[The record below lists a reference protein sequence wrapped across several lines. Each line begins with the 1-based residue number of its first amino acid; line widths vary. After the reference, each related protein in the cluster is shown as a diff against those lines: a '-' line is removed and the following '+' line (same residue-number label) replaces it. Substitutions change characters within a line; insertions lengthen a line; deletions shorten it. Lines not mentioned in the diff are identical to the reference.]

1 MIDCKIN
8 KELEVG
14 THISFN
20 YGTSLV
26 DGYIREKTQMD
37 RGDIG
42 FLIGWVMKLVYMAD
56 LKSAGHNVRVGSTPI
71 PTTMSKICLTG
82 LTVETT
88 FPQFLVSCTR
98 RIYKEIEIRRR
109 LSFVT

>member
-26 DGYIREKTQMD
+26 DGYIREKTNLD
-37 RGDIG
+37 RGDIS
-42 FLIGWVMKLVYMAD
+42 FLIETEDGEFCRVKHRNLD
-56 LKSAGHNVRVGSTPI
+56 L
-71 PTTMSKICLTG
+71 
-82 LTVETT
+82 
-88 FPQFLVSCTR
+88 FY
-98 RIYKEIEIRRR
+98 IYK
-109 LSFVT
+109 S

>member
-26 DGYIREKTQMD
+26 DGYIREKTQMN
-37 RGDIG
+37 RGDID
-42 FLIGWVMKLVYMAD
+42 FLI
-56 LKSAGHNVRVGSTPI
+56 
-71 PTTMSKICLTG
+71 
-82 LTVETT
+82 ETEDGK
-88 FPQFLVSCTR
+88 F
-98 RIYKEIEIRRR
+98 
-109 LSFVT
+109 

>member
-26 DGYIREKTQMD
+26 DGYIREKTQMN
-37 RGDIG
+37 RGDID
-42 FLIGWVMKLVYMAD
+42 FLIETEDGKFCRVKHRNLD
-56 LKSAGHNVRVGSTPI
+56 L
-71 PTTMSKICLTG
+71 
-82 LTVETT
+82 
-88 FPQFLVSCTR
+88 FY
-98 RIYKEIEIRRR
+98 IYK
-109 LSFVT
+109 S